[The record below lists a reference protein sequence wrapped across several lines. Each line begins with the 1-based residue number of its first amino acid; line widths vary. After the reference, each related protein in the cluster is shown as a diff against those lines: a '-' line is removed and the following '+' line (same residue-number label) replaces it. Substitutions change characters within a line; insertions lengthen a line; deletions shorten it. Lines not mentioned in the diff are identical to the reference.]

1 VDSSL
6 AGLAQRY
13 IWSGEMNTKKRKH
26 SLEKQEK
33 FDRRRQEA
41 KARWKALREKTR
53 PVHDG
58 EVITIY
64 TGD

>member
-1 VDSSL
+1 
-6 AGLAQRY
+6 
-13 IWSGEMNTKKRKH
+13 MNTKKRKH